1 MKPAVFLK
9 RGCPFSMKVRLF
21 LLEAGLLDRVDVRAF
36 DNGSDEESRVAGE
49 LAPHFEKVTYP
60 SARLADGSYK
70 NGSDELIALFAGQ
83 YGIDA
88 AALPTLQ
95 DYSTGVCANLIEL
108 FKENMSLKAKAG

>member
-1 MKPAVFLK
+1 MKSAAFLK

-36 DNGSDEESRVAGE
+36 QNGSDEERAIAEE

-60 SARLADGSYK
+60 SARLEDGSYR
-70 NGSDELIALFAGQ
+70 NGSDDLIAFFARQ

-95 DYSTGVCANLIEL
+95 DYSTGVCENLIAL

>member
-70 NGSDELIALFAGQ
+70 NGSVFAGQ

-95 DYSTGVCANLIEL
+95 DYSTGVCANLIAL